1 MGLLRSDLTTALRQ
15 RLWLPSWGDEILL
28 LFIETGDHP
37 APRSSFVITWRGLK
51 QGRFTNI

>member
-51 QGRFTNI
+51 QGRFTNN